1 MRFTKFPKIA
11 MSSLAVVTVVVG
23 ACGGESHPTAEGP
36 ELEPIRAS
44 VASAQ
49 RMEIP
54 REVQVRGTVE
64 AASLAAV
71 SARIMATVT
80 DVRVGAGDRVE
91 KGDLLLEI
99 DPETSRGQLAQASG
113 GLAQA
118 EATLALAE
126 KNHERF
132 RGLAERDAASELE
145 LDRMRTR
152 WEQAQAAVESARGA
166 VRAADS
172 MASDSR
178 VTAPFPGRVARRL
191 VDVGDLAAPGRP
203 LVMIESDGARRLR
216 VSVPESVMVKSGLKV
231 GHGLPVVVDAR
242 PELGRIQGSVVEMT
256 PGANP
261 MSHAYEVEI
270 SLPVTDLAT
279 GSAGRAWI
287 QTGVRPAVVV
297 PREAVLEHGGLEM
310 VVLRDDEGRTTT
322 RVVTTGAAVGDR
334 IEVLSGLTGSERI
347 LVGLGSIP
355 TAGTPVE
362 EVEG

>member
-1 MRFTKFPKIA
+1 MRSAKLSIPFIA
-11 MSSLAVVTVVVG
+11 LLVVLIG
-23 ACGGESHPTAEGP
+23 ACGGESHPAAEGP
-36 ELEPIRAS
+36 ELEPVRAT
-44 VASAQ
+44 VAAVE
-49 RMEIP
+49 RLEVP

-64 AASLAAV
+64 AARLAAV
-71 SARIMATVT
+71 SGRIMATVT
-80 DVRVGAGDRVE
+80 DVRVHAGDRVE
-91 KGDLLLEI
+91 EGDLLLTI
-99 DPETSRGQLAQASG
+99 DPEASRGQLAQASG

-118 EATLALAE
+118 EAALAMAE
-126 KNHERF
+126 KNYERY
-132 RGLAERDAASELE
+132 RALAERDAASEME
-145 LDRMRTR
+145 LDRMRTQ
-152 WEQAQAAVESARGA
+152 WEQARAAVESARGA
-166 VRAADS
+166 VRSADS

-178 VTAPFPGRVARRL
+178 VMAPFSGRVARRL

-216 VSVPESVMVKSGLKV
+216 VSVPESVVVESRLEVGQGLLV
-231 GHGLPVVVDAR
+231 AVDAR

-261 MSHAYEVEI
+261 MSHAYEVKI

-287 QTGVRPAVVV
+287 RTGVRPAVVV
-297 PREAVLEHGGLEM
+297 PRGAVIEHGGLEV

-322 RVVTTGAAVGDR
+322 RMVTTGSTFDGR
-334 IEVLSGLTGSERI
+334 TEVLSGLSGSERV

-362 EVEG
+362 EVAG